1 MTANKLHFHLVFPL
15 KKLASEIE
23 TVCQMVVSFFLFRH
37 DNLIKERGP
46 LSFTGLASCLCERYL
61 RSVAHTQTHT
71 HTHTHT
77 HTPTHWDKETAF
89 TGTGLSL
96 SSSKGLPWNLPF
108 TRKVVAVVIIV
119 TAL

>member
-23 TVCQMVVSFFLFRH
+23 TVCQMVVSFFLFRN

-77 HTPTHWDKETAF
+77 RTHTHTHTPNTPL
-89 TGTGLSL
+89 LSFSLPLFL
-96 SSSKGLPWNLPF
+96 SRTLSFSPSEMLG
-108 TRKVVAVVIIV
+108 
-119 TAL
+119 